1 MEAKKN
7 NKNES
12 ADQVPT
18 ISIKEGSTVDSL
30 DELLA
35 DFSEFVRQE
44 DRLGYDN
51 QVEKS
56 TSKQSQPP
64 RLSVH
69 PFLYVRLPVCAYVQ
83 KLAPV
88 VSQKVTNKSCLV
100 CVKSEKYAIRG
111 P

>member
-7 NKNES
+7 NKNET

-56 TSKQSQPP
+56 TSKQPFQPP

-69 PFLYVRLPVCAYVQ
+69 PFLCVCLPVCAY
-83 KLAPV
+83 LPY
-88 VSQKVTNKSCLV
+88 T
-100 CVKSEKYAIRG
+100 RH
-111 P
+111 

>member
-56 TSKQSQPP
+56 TSKQSFNLHVCLCI
-64 RLSVH
+64 RFCVSVC
-69 PFLYVRLPVCAYVQ
+69 P
-83 KLAPV
+83 
-88 VSQKVTNKSCLV
+88 
-100 CVKSEKYAIRG
+100 CVLTSKN
-111 P
+111 

>member
-7 NKNES
+7 NKNET

-51 QVEKS
+51 QVKKS
-56 TSKQSQPP
+56 KSKQPFQPP

-69 PFLYVRLPVCAYVQ
+69 PFLCVRLPVYAYVF
-83 KLAPV
+83 A
-88 VSQKVTNKSCLV
+88 
-100 CVKSEKYAIRG
+100 Y
-111 P
+111 